1 MILPGTDYSYWSSEG
16 SGDLGMW
23 TGEINPD
30 FSNTGTVMCLL
41 SFHTKWEQGRCLPDY
56 CSVKIRQD
64 GVCLDLSLFVFIGVL
79 DAHLNSSNLKN
90 NGYVKAFQQM
100 PTTQI
105 IIIWV
110 TEGKEMRGRRG
121 KGKQYPAAA
130 WIHIVQHPNSHKGR
144 VFFPREIACICPNS
158 ESEGL
163 AAPHKHSGVHKRWI

>member
-1 MILPGTDYSYWSSEG
+1 M
-16 SGDLGMW
+16 
-23 TGEINPD
+23 
-30 FSNTGTVMCLL
+30 
-41 SFHTKWEQGRCLPDY
+41 KWEQERCLPDY

-79 DAHLNSSNLKN
+79 NAHLNSSNLKN
-90 NGYVKAFQQM
+90 NGYAKAFQQM

-130 WIHIVQHPNSHKGR
+130 VWIHIVQHPNSHKGR
-144 VFFPREIACICPNS
+144 VFFPIEFACICPNS
-158 ESEGL
+158 ESRDLQLHTNIQVFTNTEFNGTAHNYHRICSHCCHPDTL
-163 AAPHKHSGVHKRWI
+163 MQLK